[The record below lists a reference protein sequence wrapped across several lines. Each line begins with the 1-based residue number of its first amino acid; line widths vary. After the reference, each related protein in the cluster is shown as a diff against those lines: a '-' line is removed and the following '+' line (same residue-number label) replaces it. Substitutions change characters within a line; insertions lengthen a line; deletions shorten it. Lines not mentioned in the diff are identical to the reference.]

1 MKMVT
6 ALVAV
11 AVFVFAIILM
21 CRQSGVVK
29 EYDFGAGAYYYADI
43 PGFEKIINDDIF
55 VSSVPLWVHIVLFLI
70 WGWLM
75 FRLWGWIDKKDDFME
90 FKGKTV
96 LITGGGSGIGEAMA
110 YQYAMKGTNVIL
122 TGRRMETLEK
132 VQEKCLEYGV
142 RAWCKTVD
150 MEKSESIDEL
160 VKWIEAEGHVIDFL
174 LLNAGISQRSLT
186 LETDISVDR
195 RLMEVNYFGGIYLV
209 KSLKDMF
216 IERGVHIAVV
226 SSVSGVFGFPVR
238 SAYCA
243 SKHAIH
249 GFYETIA
256 LEYPQIKTTILIPG
270 RIHTD
275 VSKNALDGNGKAT
288 GVMDPG
294 QANGYD
300 VNKCAKVAIKAIAR
314 GKHRK
319 VIGGFDTI
327 MVPFY
332 KYIPCLFRLIARN
345 VSAR

>member
-1 MKMVT
+1 MMK
-6 ALVAV
+6 
-11 AVFVFAIILM
+11 F
-21 CRQSGVVK
+21 Q
-29 EYDFGAGAYYYADI
+29 
-43 PGFEKIINDDIF
+43 
-55 VSSVPLWVHIVLFLI
+55 
-70 WGWLM
+70 
-75 FRLWGWIDKKDDFME
+75 
-90 FKGKTV
+90 GKTV

-110 YQYAMKGTNVIL
+110 YQYAAKGANVIL

-132 VQEKCLEYGV
+132 VQKKCIGLGV
-142 RAWCKTVD
+142 KAWCKTVD
-150 MEKSESIDEL
+150 VEKSESIDEL
-160 VKWIEAEGHVIDFL
+160 VSWIRTEGHLIDFL

-186 LETDISVDR
+186 LDTDISVDR

-216 IERGVHIAVV
+216 IERGVHIAVI

-256 LEYPQIKTTILIPG
+256 LEYPQIKTTIIIPG

-288 GVMDPG
+288 GIMDPG

-300 VNKCAKVAIKAIAR
+300 VNKCAKIAVRAIAR
-314 GKHRK
+314 GKHQK

>member
-1 MKMVT
+1 
-6 ALVAV
+6 
-11 AVFVFAIILM
+11 
-21 CRQSGVVK
+21 
-29 EYDFGAGAYYYADI
+29 
-43 PGFEKIINDDIF
+43 
-55 VSSVPLWVHIVLFLI
+55 
-70 WGWLM
+70 
-75 FRLWGWIDKKDDFME
+75 ME
-90 FKGKTV
+90 FKNKTA
-96 LITGGGSGIGEAMA
+96 LITGGGTGIGEAMA

-122 TGRRMETLEK
+122 TGRRLEVLEK
-132 VQEKCLEYGV
+132 VQKKCIELGV
-142 RAWCKTVD
+142 NAWCKTVD
-150 MEKSESIDEL
+150 VEKPESIDEL
-160 VKWIEAEGHVIDFL
+160 VAWVRSEGHQIDFL
-174 LLNAGISQRSLT
+174 LLNAGISQRALT

-195 RLMEVNYFGGIYLV
+195 RIMEVNYFGGIYLV

-256 LEYPQIKTTILIPG
+256 LEYPQIKTTIIIPG

-288 GVMDPG
+288 GIMDPG

-300 VNKCAKVAIKAIAR
+300 VNKCARKAIRAIAR
-314 GKHRK
+314 GKHQK

>member
-1 MKMVT
+1 M
-6 ALVAV
+6 
-11 AVFVFAIILM
+11 
-21 CRQSGVVK
+21 
-29 EYDFGAGAYYYADI
+29 DF
-43 PGFEKIINDDIF
+43 KN
-55 VSSVPLWVHIVLFLI
+55 
-70 WGWLM
+70 
-75 FRLWGWIDKKDDFME
+75 
-90 FKGKTV
+90 KTV

-110 YQYAMKGTNVIL
+110 YQYARKGTNVIL
-122 TGRRMETLEK
+122 TGRRIETLEK
-132 VQEKCLEYGV
+132 VQQNCIGLGV
-142 RAWCKTVD
+142 KSWCKTVD
-150 MEKSESIDEL
+150 VEKPESIDEL
-160 VKWIEAEGHVIDFL
+160 VAWVKSEGHQIDFL
-174 LLNAGISQRSLT
+174 LLNAGISQRALT

-209 KSLKDMF
+209 KALKDMF

-256 LEYPQIKTTILIPG
+256 LEYPQIKTTIIIPG
-270 RIHTD
+270 RIHTE

-288 GVMDPG
+288 GIMDPG

-300 VNKCAKVAIKAIAR
+300 VNKCAKVAIRAIAR
-314 GKHRK
+314 GKHQK

-327 MVPFY
+327 MVPFD
-332 KYIPCLFRLIARN
+332 KYVPWLFRLIARN

>member
-1 MKMVT
+1 MV
-6 ALVAV
+6 
-11 AVFVFAIILM
+11 
-21 CRQSGVVK
+21 
-29 EYDFGAGAYYYADI
+29 
-43 PGFEKIINDDIF
+43 
-55 VSSVPLWVHIVLFLI
+55 
-70 WGWLM
+70 
-75 FRLWGWIDKKDDFME
+75 E
-90 FKGKTV
+90 FKDRTV

-110 YQYAMKGTNVIL
+110 YQFAAKGTNVIL
-122 TGRRMETLEK
+122 TGRRQETLEK
-132 VQEKCLEYGV
+132 VRATCETCGV
-142 RAWCKTVD
+142 RAWVKTVD
-150 MEKSESIDEL
+150 VERSESIDEL
-160 VKWIEAEGHVIDFL
+160 VAWIRSEGHLIDFL
-174 LLNAGISQRSLT
+174 LLNAGISQRALT

-216 IERGVHIAVV
+216 IERGVHISVV

-256 LEYPQIKTTILIPG
+256 LEYPQIKTTIIIPG

-288 GVMDPG
+288 GLMDPG

-300 VNKCAKVAIKAIAR
+300 VNRCARVAIRAIAKER
-314 GKHRK
+314 HQK

>member
-1 MKMVT
+1 M
-6 ALVAV
+6 
-11 AVFVFAIILM
+11 
-21 CRQSGVVK
+21 
-29 EYDFGAGAYYYADI
+29 DF
-43 PGFEKIINDDIF
+43 KN
-55 VSSVPLWVHIVLFLI
+55 
-70 WGWLM
+70 
-75 FRLWGWIDKKDDFME
+75 
-90 FKGKTV
+90 KTV
-96 LITGGGSGIGEAMA
+96 LITGGGTGIGEAMA
-110 YQYAMKGTNVIL
+110 YQYAMKGCNVIL
-122 TGRRMETLEK
+122 TGRREGPLEK
-132 VQEKCLEYGV
+132 VGNKCQELGV
-142 RAWCKTVD
+142 KAWVRTVD
-150 MEKSESIDEL
+150 VEKTDSIDAL
-160 VKWIEAEGHVIDFL
+160 VQWIKDENHLIDFL
-174 LLNAGISQRSLT
+174 LLNAGVSQRALT

-209 KSLKDMF
+209 KSLKEMF

-256 LEYPQIKTTILIPG
+256 LEYPQIRTTIIIPG

-288 GVMDPG
+288 GQMDPG

-300 VNKCAKVAIKAIAR
+300 VNRCARVAIRAIAKE
-314 GKHRK
+314 KHQK
-319 VIGGFDTI
+319 VIGGIDTI

-332 KYIPCLFRLIARN
+332 KFMPWLFRLIARN

>member
-1 MKMVT
+1 M
-6 ALVAV
+6 
-11 AVFVFAIILM
+11 
-21 CRQSGVVK
+21 
-29 EYDFGAGAYYYADI
+29 
-43 PGFEKIINDDIF
+43 EKGLN
-55 VSSVPLWVHIVLFLI
+55 LNLKNML
-70 WGWLM
+70 
-75 FRLWGWIDKKDDFME
+75 E

-110 YQYAMKGTNVIL
+110 CQYAMKGTNVIL

-132 VQEKCLEYGV
+132 VQQKCLALGV
-142 RAWCKTVD
+142 QAWCRTVD
-150 MEKSESIDEL
+150 MEKPESIDAL
-160 VKWIEAEGHVIDFL
+160 VEWINAEGHKIDFL
-174 LLNAGISQRSLT
+174 LLNAGISQRALT

-195 RLMEVNYFGGIYLV
+195 RLMEVNYFGGIHLV
-209 KSLKDMF
+209 KALKAMF
-216 IERGVHIAVV
+216 LERGVHIAVV

-256 LEYPQIKTTILIPG
+256 LEYPQIRTTILIPG

-275 VSKNALDGNGKAT
+275 VSRNALDGNGKAT
-288 GVMDPG
+288 GIMDPG

-300 VNKCAKVAIKAIAR
+300 VDKCARKAIKAIAR
-314 GKHRK
+314 GRHQK

>member
-1 MKMVT
+1 M
-6 ALVAV
+6 L
-11 AVFVFAIILM
+11 
-21 CRQSGVVK
+21 
-29 EYDFGAGAYYYADI
+29 
-43 PGFEKIINDDIF
+43 
-55 VSSVPLWVHIVLFLI
+55 
-70 WGWLM
+70 
-75 FRLWGWIDKKDDFME
+75 E
-90 FKGKTV
+90 FKNKTV

-122 TGRRMETLEK
+122 TGRRIETLEK
-132 VQEKCLEYGV
+132 VQKKCQELGV
-142 RAWCKTVD
+142 NAWCKTVD
-150 MEKSESIDEL
+150 VEKPKSIDEL
-160 VKWIEAEGHVIDFL
+160 AAWIRKEGHLIDFL
-174 LLNAGISQRSLT
+174 FLNAGISQRALT

-209 KSLKDMF
+209 KVLKDMF
-216 IERGVHIAVV
+216 LERGVHIGVV

-256 LEYPQIKTTILIPG
+256 LEYPQIKTTIIIPG

-288 GVMDPG
+288 GIMDPG

-300 VNKCAKVAIKAIAR
+300 VNKCAKVAIRAIAR
-314 GKHRK
+314 CRHQK

-332 KYIPCLFRLIARN
+332 KYVPWLFRLIARN

>member
-1 MKMVT
+1 MLKFENKT
-6 ALVAV
+6 A
-11 AVFVFAIILM
+11 
-21 CRQSGVVK
+21 
-29 EYDFGAGAYYYADI
+29 
-43 PGFEKIINDDIF
+43 
-55 VSSVPLWVHIVLFLI
+55 
-70 WGWLM
+70 
-75 FRLWGWIDKKDDFME
+75 
-90 FKGKTV
+90 
-96 LITGGGSGIGEAMA
+96 LITGGGSGIGEALA
-110 YQYAMKGTNVIL
+110 YQYAKKGTNVIL
-122 TGRRMETLEK
+122 TGRRLETLEK
-132 VQEKCLEYGV
+132 VQQKCIALGV
-142 RAWCKTVD
+142 KAWCKTVD
-150 MEKSESIDEL
+150 VEKPESIDEL
-160 VKWIEAEGHVIDFL
+160 VAWIRSEGHLIDFL
-174 LLNAGISQRSLT
+174 LLNAGISQRALT
-186 LETDISVDR
+186 LETNISVDR

-256 LEYPQIKTTILIPG
+256 LEYPQIKTTIIIPG
-270 RIHTD
+270 RIHTE

-288 GVMDPG
+288 GIMDPG

-300 VNKCAKVAIKAIAR
+300 VNKCAKVAIRAIAKCR
-314 GKHRK
+314 HQK

-332 KYIPCLFRLIARN
+332 KYVPWLFRLIARN

>member
-1 MKMVT
+1 M
-6 ALVAV
+6 LQ
-11 AVFVFAIILM
+11 F
-21 CRQSGVVK
+21 
-29 EYDFGAGAYYYADI
+29 
-43 PGFEKIINDDIF
+43 
-55 VSSVPLWVHIVLFLI
+55 
-70 WGWLM
+70 
-75 FRLWGWIDKKDDFME
+75 KD
-90 FKGKTV
+90 KTV

-110 YQYAMKGTNVIL
+110 YQYAKKGTNVIL
-122 TGRRMETLEK
+122 TGRRLEALER
-132 VQEKCLEYGV
+132 VQKNCLALGV
-142 RAWCKTVD
+142 KSWCKTVD
-150 MEKSESIDEL
+150 VEKPESIDEL
-160 VKWIEAEGHVIDFL
+160 VEWIRSEGHMIDFL
-174 LLNAGISQRSLT
+174 LLNAGISQRALT

-195 RLMEVNYFGGIYLV
+195 RLMDVNSFGGIYLV

-256 LEYPQIKTTILIPG
+256 LEYPQIKTTIIIPG
-270 RIHTD
+270 RIHTE

-300 VNKCAKVAIKAIAR
+300 VNKCAKVAIRAIAR
-314 GKHRK
+314 GKHQK

>member
-1 MKMVT
+1 MI
-6 ALVAV
+6 A
-11 AVFVFAIILM
+11 
-21 CRQSGVVK
+21 
-29 EYDFGAGAYYYADI
+29 
-43 PGFEKIINDDIF
+43 
-55 VSSVPLWVHIVLFLI
+55 
-70 WGWLM
+70 
-75 FRLWGWIDKKDDFME
+75 
-90 FKGKTV
+90 FKGKKV
-96 LITGGGSGIGEAMA
+96 LITGGGTGIGEAMA
-110 YQYAMKGTNVIL
+110 YQYAMKGADVIL
-122 TGRRMETLEK
+122 TGRRLGPLEA
-132 VQEKCLEYGV
+132 VQKKCMALGV
-142 RAWCKTVD
+142 KAWCRTVD
-150 MEKSESIDEL
+150 MEKPETIDEL
-160 VKWIEAEGHVIDFL
+160 VNWINSEGHVLDFL
-174 LLNAGISQRSLT
+174 FLNAGISQRALT

-209 KSLKDMF
+209 KALKDMF
-216 IERGVHIAVV
+216 LERGVHIAVV

-256 LEYPQIKTTILIPG
+256 LEYPQIKTTIIIPG

-275 VSKNALDGNGKAT
+275 VSKNALDGNGKPT
-288 GVMDPG
+288 GIMDPG

-314 GKHRK
+314 GKHEK

-332 KYIPCLFRLIARN
+332 RYITPLFRLIARN

>member
-1 MKMVT
+1 
-6 ALVAV
+6 
-11 AVFVFAIILM
+11 
-21 CRQSGVVK
+21 
-29 EYDFGAGAYYYADI
+29 
-43 PGFEKIINDDIF
+43 
-55 VSSVPLWVHIVLFLI
+55 
-70 WGWLM
+70 
-75 FRLWGWIDKKDDFME
+75 ME
-90 FKGKTV
+90 FKGKTA
-96 LITGGGSGIGEAMA
+96 LITGGGTGIGEAMA
-110 YQYAMKGTNVIL
+110 YQYALKGTNVIL
-122 TGRRMETLEK
+122 TGRRIDALEK
-132 VQEKCLEYGV
+132 VQKKCIELGV
-142 RAWCKTVD
+142 KAWCHIVD
-150 MEKSESIDEL
+150 MEKPETIDEL
-160 VKWIEAEGHVIDFL
+160 VAWIKAEGHLIDFM
-174 LLNAGISQRSLT
+174 LLNAGISQRALT

-209 KSLKDMF
+209 KALKDML

-256 LEYPQIKTTILIPG
+256 LEYPQIKTTIIIPG

-300 VNKCAKVAIKAIAR
+300 VNKCAKVAIRAIAR
-314 GKHRK
+314 GKHQK

-332 KYIPCLFRLIARN
+332 KYVPWLFRLIARN

>member
-1 MKMVT
+1 
-6 ALVAV
+6 
-11 AVFVFAIILM
+11 
-21 CRQSGVVK
+21 
-29 EYDFGAGAYYYADI
+29 
-43 PGFEKIINDDIF
+43 
-55 VSSVPLWVHIVLFLI
+55 
-70 WGWLM
+70 
-75 FRLWGWIDKKDDFME
+75 ME
-90 FKGKTV
+90 FKGKTA
-96 LITGGGSGIGEAMA
+96 LITGGGTGIGEAMA
-110 YQYAMKGTNVIL
+110 YQYAMRGTNVIL
-122 TGRRMETLEK
+122 TGRRLEVLEK
-132 VQEKCLEYGV
+132 AAAKCRELGV
-142 RAWCKTVD
+142 KAWCRTSD
-150 MEKSESIDEL
+150 MEKPESIDEL
-160 VKWIEAEGHVIDFL
+160 VVWIREEGHLIDFM
-174 LLNAGISQRSLT
+174 LLNAGISQRALA

-216 IERGVHIAVV
+216 LERGVHIAVV

-256 LEYPQIKTTILIPG
+256 LEYPQIKTTIIIPG

-275 VSKNALDGNGKAT
+275 VSKNALDGNGKPT
-288 GVMDPG
+288 GLMDPG

-300 VNKCAKVAIKAIAR
+300 VNKCAKVAMRAIAR
-314 GKHRK
+314 GKHQK

-332 KYIPCLFRLIARN
+332 KYIPPLFRFLARN

>member
-1 MKMVT
+1 MLK
-6 ALVAV
+6 
-11 AVFVFAIILM
+11 F
-21 CRQSGVVK
+21 
-29 EYDFGAGAYYYADI
+29 
-43 PGFEKIINDDIF
+43 
-55 VSSVPLWVHIVLFLI
+55 
-70 WGWLM
+70 
-75 FRLWGWIDKKDDFME
+75 KD
-90 FKGKTV
+90 KTV

-110 YQYAMKGTNVIL
+110 YQYAMKGANVIL
-122 TGRRMETLEK
+122 TGRRIQTLERVK
-132 VQEKCLEYGV
+132 SKCEELGV
-142 RAWCKTVD
+142 KAWCKTVD
-150 MEKSESIDEL
+150 VEHSESIDEL
-160 VKWIEAEGHVIDFL
+160 VEWIHSEGHLIDFL
-174 LLNAGISQRSLT
+174 LLNAGISQRALT

-209 KSLKDMF
+209 KALKDMF

-256 LEYPQIKTTILIPG
+256 LEYPQIKTTIIIPG
-270 RIHTD
+270 RIHTE

-300 VNKCAKVAIKAIAR
+300 VNKCAKVAIRAIAR
-314 GKHRK
+314 GKHQK

-332 KYIPCLFRLIARN
+332 KYVPWLFRLIARN

>member
-1 MKMVT
+1 
-6 ALVAV
+6 
-11 AVFVFAIILM
+11 
-21 CRQSGVVK
+21 
-29 EYDFGAGAYYYADI
+29 
-43 PGFEKIINDDIF
+43 
-55 VSSVPLWVHIVLFLI
+55 
-70 WGWLM
+70 
-75 FRLWGWIDKKDDFME
+75 ME

-96 LITGGGSGIGEAMA
+96 LITGGGTGIGEAMA
-110 YQYAMKGTNVIL
+110 YQYAAKGTNVIL
-122 TGRRMETLEK
+122 TGRRLEVLEK
-132 VQEKCLEYGV
+132 VHKKCIEMGV
-142 RAWCKTVD
+142 KSWCRTVD
-150 MEKSESIDEL
+150 VEKPESIDAL
-160 VKWIEAEGHVIDFL
+160 VAWIKEEGHLIDFL
-174 LLNAGISQRSLT
+174 LLNAGISQRALT
-186 LETDISVDR
+186 LDTDISVDR

-216 IERGVHIAVV
+216 IGRGVHIAVV

-256 LEYPQIKTTILIPG
+256 LEYPQIKTTIIIPG

-288 GVMDPG
+288 GIMDPG

-300 VNKCAKVAIKAIAR
+300 VNKCARKAIRAIAR
-314 GKHRK
+314 GKHQK

>member
-1 MKMVT
+1 M
-6 ALVAV
+6 L
-11 AVFVFAIILM
+11 
-21 CRQSGVVK
+21 
-29 EYDFGAGAYYYADI
+29 
-43 PGFEKIINDDIF
+43 
-55 VSSVPLWVHIVLFLI
+55 
-70 WGWLM
+70 
-75 FRLWGWIDKKDDFME
+75 E
-90 FKGKTV
+90 FSNKTV

-110 YQYAMKGTNVIL
+110 YQYALKGCNVIL
-122 TGRRMETLEK
+122 TGRRIEPLQR
-132 VQEKCLEYGV
+132 VQSRCIELGV
-142 RAWCKTVD
+142 KAWVKTVD
-150 MEKSESIDEL
+150 VERAESIDEL
-160 VKWIEAEGHVIDFL
+160 VAWVKSEGHLIDFL
-174 LLNAGISQRSLT
+174 LLNAGISQRALT

-209 KSLKDMF
+209 KSLKEMF

-256 LEYPQIKTTILIPG
+256 LEYPQIKTTIIIPG
-270 RIHTD
+270 RIHTE
-275 VSKNALDGNGKAT
+275 VSKNALDGQGKAT

-314 GKHRK
+314 GMHQK

-332 KYIPCLFRLIARN
+332 KYVPWLFRLIARN

>member
-1 MKMVT
+1 MK
-6 ALVAV
+6 LQ
-11 AVFVFAIILM
+11 F
-21 CRQSGVVK
+21 
-29 EYDFGAGAYYYADI
+29 
-43 PGFEKIINDDIF
+43 
-55 VSSVPLWVHIVLFLI
+55 
-70 WGWLM
+70 
-75 FRLWGWIDKKDDFME
+75 KD
-90 FKGKTV
+90 KTV

-110 YQYAMKGTNVIL
+110 YEYAKRGTHVIL

-132 VQEKCLEYGV
+132 VAEECRRLGV
-142 RAWCKTVD
+142 KAWCQTVD
-150 MEKSESIDEL
+150 MEQPATIDAL
-160 VKWIEAEGHVIDFL
+160 VAWILKEGHAIDFL

-186 LETDISVDR
+186 LETSIEVDR

-209 KSLKDMF
+209 KALKEMF
-216 IERGVHIAVV
+216 LSRGVHIALV

-275 VSKNALDGNGKAT
+275 VSKNALDGEGKAT
-288 GVMDPG
+288 GIMDPG

-300 VNKCAKVAIKAIAR
+300 VKRCARVALRAIAR
-314 GKHRK
+314 CKHQK

-332 KYIPCLFRLIARN
+332 RYLPWLFRLIARN

>member
-1 MKMVT
+1 M
-6 ALVAV
+6 
-11 AVFVFAIILM
+11 
-21 CRQSGVVK
+21 
-29 EYDFGAGAYYYADI
+29 
-43 PGFEKIINDDIF
+43 
-55 VSSVPLWVHIVLFLI
+55 IV
-70 WGWLM
+70 
-75 FRLWGWIDKKDDFME
+75 
-90 FKGKTV
+90 FKGRKV
-96 LITGGGSGIGEAMA
+96 LITGGGTGIGEAMA
-110 YQYAMKGTNVIL
+110 YQYAMKGADVIL
-122 TGRRMETLEK
+122 TGRRLEPLEA
-132 VQEKCLEYGV
+132 VQKKCIALGV
-142 RAWCKTVD
+142 KAWCKTVD
-150 MEKSESIDEL
+150 MEKPETIDEL
-160 VKWIEAEGHVIDFL
+160 VSWIHDEGHLLDFL
-174 LLNAGISQRSLT
+174 FLNAGISQRALT

-209 KSLKDMF
+209 KALKDMF
-216 IERGVHIAVV
+216 LERGVHIAVV

-256 LEYPQIKTTILIPG
+256 LEYPQIKTTIIIPG

-275 VSKNALDGNGKAT
+275 VSKNALDGNGKPT
-288 GVMDPG
+288 GIMDPG

-314 GKHRK
+314 GKHEK

-332 KYIPCLFRLIARN
+332 RYITPLFRLIARN

>member
-1 MKMVT
+1 M
-6 ALVAV
+6 
-11 AVFVFAIILM
+11 
-21 CRQSGVVK
+21 
-29 EYDFGAGAYYYADI
+29 
-43 PGFEKIINDDIF
+43 EKGLN
-55 VSSVPLWVHIVLFLI
+55 LNLKNML
-70 WGWLM
+70 
-75 FRLWGWIDKKDDFME
+75 E

-110 YQYAMKGTNVIL
+110 CQYAMKGTNVIL

-132 VQEKCLEYGV
+132 VQQKCLALGV
-142 RAWCKTVD
+142 QAWCRTVD
-150 MEKSESIDEL
+150 MEKPESIDAL
-160 VKWIEAEGHVIDFL
+160 VEWINAEGHKIDFL
-174 LLNAGISQRSLT
+174 LLNAGISQRALT

-209 KSLKDMF
+209 KALKDMF
-216 IERGVHIAVV
+216 LERGVHIAVV

-243 SKHAIH
+243 SQHAIH

-256 LEYPQIKTTILIPG
+256 LEYPQIRTTILIPG

-275 VSKNALDGNGKAT
+275 VSRNALDGNGKAT
-288 GVMDPG
+288 GIMDPG

-300 VNKCAKVAIKAIAR
+300 VDKCARKAIKAIAR
-314 GKHRK
+314 GRHQK

>member
-1 MKMVT
+1 M
-6 ALVAV
+6 
-11 AVFVFAIILM
+11 
-21 CRQSGVVK
+21 
-29 EYDFGAGAYYYADI
+29 
-43 PGFEKIINDDIF
+43 EK
-55 VSSVPLWVHIVLFLI
+55 
-70 WGWLM
+70 
-75 FRLWGWIDKKDDFME
+75 RLNLNLKNMLE

-110 YQYAMKGTNVIL
+110 CQYAMRGTDVIL

-132 VQEKCLEYGV
+132 VQQKCLALGV
-142 RAWCKTVD
+142 QAWCRTVD
-150 MEKSESIDEL
+150 MERPESIDAL
-160 VKWIEAEGHVIDFL
+160 VEWINAEGHKIDFL
-174 LLNAGISQRSLT
+174 LLNAGISQRALT
-186 LETDISVDR
+186 LDTDISVDR

-209 KSLKDMF
+209 KALKEMF
-216 IERGVHIAVV
+216 LERGVHIAVV

-256 LEYPQIKTTILIPG
+256 LEYPQIRTTILIPG

-288 GVMDPG
+288 GIMDPG

-300 VNKCAKVAIKAIAR
+300 VDKCARKAIKAIAR
-314 GKHRK
+314 GRHQK

-332 KYIPCLFRLIARN
+332 RYIPCLFRLIARN

>member
-1 MKMVT
+1 
-6 ALVAV
+6 
-11 AVFVFAIILM
+11 
-21 CRQSGVVK
+21 
-29 EYDFGAGAYYYADI
+29 
-43 PGFEKIINDDIF
+43 
-55 VSSVPLWVHIVLFLI
+55 
-70 WGWLM
+70 
-75 FRLWGWIDKKDDFME
+75 ME
-90 FKGKTV
+90 FKGRTA
-96 LITGGGSGIGEAMA
+96 LITGGGTGIGEAMA
-110 YQYAMKGTNVIL
+110 YQYAKRGTNVIL
-122 TGRRMETLEK
+122 TGRRLEVLEK
-132 VQEKCLEYGV
+132 VAAKCKELGV
-142 RAWCKTVD
+142 SAWCKTVD
-150 MEKSESIDEL
+150 VEKTESIDEL
-160 VKWIEAEGHVIDFL
+160 VAWVKSEGHLIDFL
-174 LLNAGISQRSLT
+174 LLNAGISQRALT

-216 IERGVHIAVV
+216 LERGVHIAVV

-256 LEYPQIKTTILIPG
+256 LEYPQIKTTIIIPG

-288 GVMDPG
+288 GIMDPG

-300 VNKCAKVAIKAIAR
+300 VNKCAKIAMRAIAR
-314 GKHRK
+314 GKHQK

-332 KYIPCLFRLIARN
+332 KYIPPLFRLIARH